1 MRAPQVRA
9 RIAAHL
15 INGGQ
20 RHMSKQAAYEFVC
33 DPRKC
38 KVQWCEDIPVLVRGC
53 RGRGGAG
60 LRGSVE
66 R

>member
-1 MRAPQVRA
+1 MRAPQVRT
-9 RIAAHL
+9 RIAQRL
-15 INGGQ
+15 MNGGQ
-20 RHMSKQAAYEFVC
+20 RQMTKKEAYAFVC
-33 DPRKC
+33 DPKQRPLE
-38 KVQWCEDIPVLVRGC
+38 WFEDIPFLVRGC

>member
-9 RIAAHL
+9 RIAQRL

-20 RHMSKQAAYEFVC
+20 HLMSKREAYEFVR

-38 KVQWCEDIPVLVRGC
+38 KIEWCEDIPFLVRGC